1 MKMKKK
7 QKENFNLQLK
17 RGFITVIL
25 GLLLSISSPQLM
37 YAKNAITP
45 QLTEDVRV
53 LFDREKQLFNA
64 RKNVDWGKMHSFQH
78 PDFRKK
84 ISVDEMRYFEG
95 WAAADYR
102 EKAKQNAHISGA
114 YVPSVDYMKKN
125 IYKKDPLG
133 FPVERRYEWS
143 GDPYL
148 KIKAFS
154 LEKISISTDGKYAKV
169 KVMLKGRQRLNP
181 AVTRGGDYE
190 FAAQYPTTDYWEKVN
205 GNWVITLLSKP
216 ANLSGTG
223 ILKFFVPNNKS
234 GWGKAEFVEINPA
247 GLKLP

>member
-1 MKMKKK
+1 MKKK

-17 RGFITVIL
+17 RGCITVIL

-45 QLTEDVRV
+45 QLTEEARV
-53 LFDREKQLFNA
+53 LFEREKQLFNA
-64 RKNVDWGKMHSFQH
+64 RINIGWEKMHSLQH
-78 PDFRKK
+78 PEFRKK

-95 WAAADYR
+95 WAASDYR

-133 FPVERRYEWS
+133 FPMKRRYEWS
-143 GDPYL
+143 GDPYIT
-148 KIKAFS
+148 IKS
-154 LEKISISTDGKYAKV
+154 LSIEKISMSRDGKYAKV

-181 AVTRGGDYE
+181 AITRGGNYE
-190 FAAQYPTTDYWEKVN
+190 FAAQYSTTDYWEKVN
-205 GNWVITLLSKP
+205 GNWAMTLLSKP
-216 ANLSGTG
+216 VNLSGTG
-223 ILKFFVPNNKS
+223 TLKYFVPNNKS
-234 GWGKAEFVEINPA
+234 GWGKAEFVEINPLD
-247 GLKLP
+247 LKLSLK

>member
-1 MKMKKK
+1 
-7 QKENFNLQLK
+7 
-17 RGFITVIL
+17 
-25 GLLLSISSPQLM
+25 
-37 YAKNAITP
+37 
-45 QLTEDVRV
+45 
-53 LFDREKQLFNA
+53 
-64 RKNVDWGKMHSFQH
+64 MHSFQH

-95 WAAADYR
+95 WAASDYR

-133 FPVERRYEWS
+133 FPVKRRYAWS
-143 GDPYL
+143 GNPYL
-148 KIKAFS
+148 TIKTFS
-154 LEKISISTDGKYAKV
+154 LEKISISTDGKYAKL

-181 AVTRGGDYE
+181 VVTRGGHYE

-223 ILKFFVPNNKS
+223 FLSFLFLIIKAV
-234 GWGKAEFVEINPA
+234 GGKQNSW
-247 GLKLP
+247 K